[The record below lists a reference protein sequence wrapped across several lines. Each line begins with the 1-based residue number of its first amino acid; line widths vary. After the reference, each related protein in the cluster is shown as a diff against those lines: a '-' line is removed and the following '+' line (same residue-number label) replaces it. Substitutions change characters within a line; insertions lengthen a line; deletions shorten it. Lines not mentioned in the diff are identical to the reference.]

1 MIEAMQ
7 PALPTNTVQELAP
20 TGTLRVGINLGN
32 VVLAQGTPDAPR
44 GVTVDLARE
53 LGKRLDT
60 PVALATVDAARKSFE
75 ALKAGEVDVI
85 FLAIEPARAAES
97 EFTSPYVLSE
107 GVYIVPQ
114 DSPLKSNAD
123 VAAAGVTVGVKKGS
137 AYDLFLTRTLKHA
150 EIVRGDEGIDIFV
163 KEKLSAGAGVK
174 QPVAAYAKAHP
185 EVRLLEGRF
194 MEIQQAMGVAKGR
207 LAAARYLRS
216 FIEEMKASGFVA
228 DALRRSGQAD
238 ATIAPPE

>member
-1 MIEAMQ
+1 MHSPSDAIK
-7 PALPTNTVQELAP
+7 ELAP

-32 VVLAQGTPDAPR
+32 VVLAQGTRDTPR
-44 GVTVDLARE
+44 GVTVDLAHE

-60 PVALATVDAARKSFE
+60 PVAITTVDAARKSFE

-85 FLAIEPARAAES
+85 FLAIEPARAEEI
-97 EFTSPYVLSE
+97 EFTSPYVLIE

-114 DSPLKSNAD
+114 DSPLKTNAD
-123 VAAAGVTVGVKKGS
+123 IDAAGVKVGVKKGS

-174 QPVAAYAKAHP
+174 QPVAAYVKAHP
-185 EVRLLEGRF
+185 EVRLLDGRF
-194 MEIQQAMGVAKGR
+194 MEIQQAMGVAKGK
-207 LAAARYLRS
+207 LAGARYLRS
-216 FIEEMKASGFVA
+216 FIEEMKANGFVA